1 MAARIDQESNVNRLL
16 ATDEDKFRKK
26 YKEIDD
32 STGLEVVFSSPSL
45 YTLEKNRFFLMKE
58 SKKIILDS
66 KFQFR
71 PDYLSEKEYGTE
83 TLWYIILFVND
94 MSCIEQFNTYE
105 VLVPSYSSILELAKC
120 SVNNEFTLLNNDE
133 LVSEKLLALYES
145 KIKPP
150 TSVDEEGT
158 VATDIEAKYWVRQ
171 KFEVDAGM
179 EAAGIV
185 DLAHKVIEETVSF
198 KIEHGGNFIHDID
211 YNVIASYDGVL
222 RRISWKDDDC
232 DEGPGLLGFIK
243 TDMVLEVQYA
253 KDSTE

>member
-120 SVNNEFTLLNNDE
+120 SVNNEFTLLTAHCITNQPRCLPSLKAGSMKNATGSFDGE
-133 LVSEKLLALYES
+133 KYSKSTKTSFCGFLLKFLERLVLANS
-145 KIKPP
+145 
-150 TSVDEEGT
+150 S
-158 VATDIEAKYWVRQ
+158 AKMFWR
-171 KFEVDAGM
+171 
-179 EAAGIV
+179 
-185 DLAHKVIEETVSF
+185 
-198 KIEHGGNFIHDID
+198 
-211 YNVIASYDGVL
+211 
-222 RRISWKDDDC
+222 
-232 DEGPGLLGFIK
+232 
-243 TDMVLEVQYA
+243 
-253 KDSTE
+253 